1 MKSIPNAT
9 PIVLTAGERAE
20 LVVLSRSQ
28 RAQHRKRQR
37 ARIVLMA
44 GDGAATREI
53 ARTLG
58 CTIGTASKWRVR
70 FARSRMVGL
79 DDAGERGAEPK
90 YGAEHN
96 ARILAL
102 LDRKPP
108 AGHSN
113 WTGPLLAGALGD
125 IHVQYVWRFLRA
137 QKIDLTGRKSWC
149 VSNDPDFAAKA
160 ADIVPAAGM
169 DVMATVTKA
178 FDTAVAYAMIPSLV
192 TAVLGVGVAVV
203 LLRGKAPASD
213 ER

>member
-9 PIVLTAGERAE
+9 PIVLTAGEWAE
-20 LVVLSRSQ
+20 LAVLSRSQ

-53 ARTLG
+53 ARTVG

-79 DDAGERGAEPK
+79 EDAGERGAAPK

-113 WTGPLLAGALGD
+113 WNGPLLAMALGD
-125 IHVQYVWRFLRA
+125 CEIA
-137 QKIDLTGRKSWC
+137 
-149 VSNDPDFAAKA
+149 SNCDPSQ
-160 ADIVPAAGM
+160 G
-169 DVMATVTKA
+169 
-178 FDTAVAYAMIPSLV
+178 
-192 TAVLGVGVAVV
+192 
-203 LLRGKAPASD
+203 
-213 ER
+213 